1 MFSLFAILK
10 DNIRQL
16 KIIDVGAMAI
26 HDCEYKTLLEHEPTS
41 VVGFE
46 PVERECKKL
55 NEMHA
60 GRHVFLP
67 YLVGNGEER
76 TFHEC
81 NYPMTSSFF
90 EPDENITT
98 KFQNLSELMQ
108 VVKKERIKTKRL
120 DDIDE
125 VYDADYLK
133 IDVQGA
139 EVEVFDGASKT
150 LENII
155 IIHTE
160 VEFVPLYINQPL
172 FAEVDL
178 ALRAAGFLFHKFYG
192 IAGRAFKPLVV
203 NNDQNAALSQQL
215 WADAVYV
222 KNFLHFEKISPEKLL
237 KFAVIMHDVY
247 RSYDIAHLALQH
259 HDIKNK
265 TSLAPQYLSLLCN
278 NQTSQPQTI

>member
-1 MFSLFAILK
+1 MFSLFDLIENEIK
-10 DNIRQL
+10 QL

-26 HDCEYKTLLEHEPTS
+26 HDCEYKTLLEHESTS
-41 VVGFE
+41 VIGFE
-46 PVERECKKL
+46 PVEKECQKL
-55 NEMHA
+55 NEMHK
-60 GRHVFLP
+60 GKHIFFP
-67 YLVGNGEER
+67 YVIGNGKER

-81 NYPMTSSFF
+81 NFSMTSSFF
-90 EPDENITT
+90 APNHDLLR
-98 KFQNLSELMQ
+98 KFQNLSELTQ
-108 VVKKERIKTKRL
+108 VIKKQKIQTKRL

-125 VYDADYLK
+125 AHDADYLK

-139 EVEVFDGASKT
+139 EVEVFEGAPKT
-150 LENII
+150 LSNITA
-155 IIHTE
+155 IHTE
-160 VEFVPLYINQPL
+160 VCFVPLYINQPL